1 MTKIIDKLE
10 NNIKEMHWWLRIK
23 PDLPSVCLDAIEV
36 MEESLELLKE
46 RLPRKVKNIRDL
58 ADLLIGQCPSC
69 GEKLNNEVNPNF
81 CGFCGDRIT
90 WEEGEQDAT

>member
-69 GEKLNNEVNPNF
+69 GV
-81 CGFCGDRIT
+81 R
-90 WEEGEQDAT
+90 EGICDILPGMETKTAGRNGESL